1 VAVTR
6 SNFGNWFGRRPSTR
20 QRAGCIVPLM
30 KLAAL
35 WALSALALALAI
47 YVFAKVWLAGGP
59 QDFGAE
65 NLIFTGVCALV
76 IALIAPVVTLLD
88 WWHTRM

>member
-1 VAVTR
+1 
-6 SNFGNWFGRRPSTR
+6 
-20 QRAGCIVPLM
+20 M

-35 WALSALALALAI
+35 WALSALALAWAI
-47 YVFAKVWLAGGP
+47 YAFVKVWSTGGP
-59 QDFGAE
+59 QDLAAE
-65 NLIFTGVCALV
+65 NLIFTGICALV